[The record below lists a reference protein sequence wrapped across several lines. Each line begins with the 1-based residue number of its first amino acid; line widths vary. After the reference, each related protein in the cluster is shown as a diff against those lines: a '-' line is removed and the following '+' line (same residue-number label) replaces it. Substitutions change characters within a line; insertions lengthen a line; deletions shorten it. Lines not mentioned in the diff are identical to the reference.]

1 MKIAILGGT
10 GKEGAGL
17 GWRWAY
23 VGHEVVIGSRT
34 AEKAQE
40 KATELNSRLPA
51 HHSILGTDNNTAAQM
66 AELIVLSV
74 PYTAQKATL
83 EGAKDAL
90 AGKLLVTVVVPLQ
103 PPKVS
108 RVWIPPTGSAAQ
120 EAQQLLGEQTRV
132 VAAFQNVSAEHL
144 TNLEHQPD
152 CDVLI
157 CGDKAEDRELV
168 AQLAKDAGMR
178 GVHAGPL
185 QNAVVAEGLTAVLIA
200 VNMRYKIKNAGIRLT
215 GVPL

>member
-23 VGHEVVIGSRT
+23 AGHEVVIGSRT

-40 KATELNSRLPA
+40 KAAELNRALPA
-51 HHSILGTDNNTAAQM
+51 SAHILGIDNKVAAQM
-66 AELIVLSV
+66 AEVVVLSV
-74 PYTAQKATL
+74 PYSAQQATL
-83 EGAKDAL
+83 ESVKDAV
-90 AGKLLVTVVVPLQ
+90 AGKLLISVVVPLQ

-108 RVWIPPTGSAAQ
+108 RVWVPAAGSAAQ

-132 VAAFQNVSAEHL
+132 VAAFQNVSAKHL
-144 TNLEHQPD
+144 TDLEYQPD
-152 CDVLI
+152 CDVLV

-168 AQLAKDAGMR
+168 VQLAKDAGMR
-178 GVHAGPL
+178 GVQAGAL
-185 QNAVVAEGLTAVLIA
+185 QNAVVVEGLTAVLIA
-200 VNMRYKIKNAGIRLT
+200 VNLRYKVKNAGIRLT